1 MSEHLGFRTIGY
13 RQLAAEEAIRRI
25 AALGY
30 DGVELCL
37 EHPGLEPEGLT
48 ERRCAELAAVAHDAG
63 ATLATVSYHGDRDPL
78 PLRWE
83 RALRAVELTPACGCE
98 VLIIN
103 SPRPGP
109 EAPPDLAAQFEAE
122 LARQLERAQAVGV
135 TLALEPE
142 PGLLVDGCTDMRAL
156 LDAVGSSHLR
166 VNLDVGHA
174 WLTDPDLPAAIALL
188 GPEIVAAHFEDM
200 AGGVH
205 RHLLPGAGE
214 MDLPGILASLRAVGF
229 AGWLTVD
236 LFDIADA
243 PDEAARASLD
253 YMRRLVAT

>member
-1 MSEHLGFRTIGY
+1 MERLGFRTIGY
-13 RQLAAEEAIRRI
+13 REFAAEEAIRRI
-25 AALGY
+25 VALGY

-37 EHPGLEPEGLT
+37 EHPGLAPEDLS
-48 ERRCAELAAVAHDAG
+48 ERRCAELAAVARDAG

-83 RALRAVELTPACGCE
+83 RAVRAVELTPACGCE
-98 VLIIN
+98 LLIVN

-109 EAPPDLAAQFEAE
+109 EAPADLSTQFEAQ
-122 LARQLERAQAVGV
+122 LTRQLERAEAMGV

-142 PGLLVDGCTDMRAL
+142 PGLLVDGCADVRAL
-156 LDAVGSSHLR
+156 IDAVGSPALH

-188 GPEIVAAHFEDM
+188 GADTVAAHFEDI

-205 RHLLPGAGE
+205 RHLVPGMGE
-214 MDLPGILASLRAVGF
+214 MDLPGVLASLRAVGF

-243 PDEAARASLD
+243 PDEAARASLA
-253 YMRRLVAT
+253 YMRRLLAT